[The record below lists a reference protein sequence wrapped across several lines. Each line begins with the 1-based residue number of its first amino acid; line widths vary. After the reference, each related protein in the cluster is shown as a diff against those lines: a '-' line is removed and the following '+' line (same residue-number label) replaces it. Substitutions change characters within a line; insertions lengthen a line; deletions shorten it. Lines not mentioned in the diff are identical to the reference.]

1 MQLLRQPETLP
12 RAPTACWQAVR
23 WQGKPLLHFVLP
35 RAIALRVHLLV
46 GHEFQRCAVDAV
58 AQSAFVFRAVVE
70 HVSQM
75 GIGVAA
81 AHFGAYHVVRRVF
94 ALGYGFAGDGAGKAG
109 PAAT

>member
-46 GHEFQRCAVDAV
+46 GHEFQRCAVDAI
-58 AQSAFVFRAVVE
+58 AQAAFVFRAVVE
-70 HVSQM
+70 HMTQM
-75 GIGVAA
+75 RIGMAA
-81 AHFGAYHVVRRVF
+81 AHFGANHVERCVF
-94 ALGYGFAGDGAGKAG
+94 TLGNGIADNRAREAG
-109 PAAT
+109 PAAA